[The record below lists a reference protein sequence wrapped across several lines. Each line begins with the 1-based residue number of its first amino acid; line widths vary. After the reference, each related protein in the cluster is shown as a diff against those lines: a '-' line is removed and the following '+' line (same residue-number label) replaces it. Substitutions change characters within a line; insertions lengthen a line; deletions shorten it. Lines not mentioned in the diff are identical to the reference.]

1 VAKIPSVKGVEV
13 DDGQNIEP
21 VVSQEFGKAV
31 SEEAFMNELL
41 VIELATTTSEEDPQ
55 HVIVNVNNVAQPLMR
70 GVPFEVKRKYVEVLA
85 RCKETKYKQPHR
97 NMDNPEPGNQLV
109 GRTALTYPF
118 TVIEDKNPIG
128 RAWLKA
134 VLAEAA

>member
-1 VAKIPSVKGVEV
+1 MAKNTVTGVEV
-13 DDGQNIEP
+13 NDGQNLEP
-21 VVSQEFGKAV
+21 IVAHEFGKAA

-41 VIELATTTSEEDPQ
+41 VIELATTTDDEDPQ
-55 HVIVNVNNVAQPLMR
+55 HVIVNVNGVSQPLMR

-85 RCKETKYKQPHR
+85 RCKETKYKQPTR
-97 NMDNPEPGNQLV
+97 DMQNPEAGNSLN

-118 TVIEDKNPIG
+118 QVLEDPNPIG
-128 RAWLKA
+128 REWLKA